1 MGFLA
6 SLGLAIP
13 ATGDVGGAL
22 LVTAPGGTPASSL
35 AVGAHTF
42 TNAAGGGTF
51 GLFYPGLTQGE
62 SATALAYVNGL
73 QQNAVQRSNVAIV
86 NRGDAGDAIA
96 LRVTYYS
103 ADGSV
108 LPNPE
113 TPTLAPGEWRQFN
126 QPLGAR
132 GATAGFAKIE
142 RLSGSS
148 RWAAY
153 GVLNDQHNSDGS
165 YIPMSR

>member
-1 MGFLA
+1 MTFLRN
-6 SLGLAIP
+6 LGLAIP
-13 ATGDVGGAL
+13 TTGNVGGAL
-22 LVTAPGGTPASSL
+22 LVKAPAGTSASSL
-35 AVGAHTF
+35 AAGARTF

-51 GLFYPGLTQGE
+51 GLFYPGLTLGE

-73 QQNAVQRSNVAIV
+73 QQNAAQRSNLAVV
-86 NRGDAGDAIA
+86 NRGDASDAIT
-96 LRVTYYS
+96 LRVTYYGP
-103 ADGSV
+103 DGTALAS
-108 LPNPE
+108 PD
-113 TPTLAPGEWRQFN
+113 TATLAPGEWKQFN
-126 QPLGAR
+126 GPLASR
-132 GATAGFAKIE
+132 GATAGAAKIE